1 MPNFIYRLLFLS
13 FLLLLPNVLFAA
25 FSAPTGAGA
34 VAGNLMEPVE
44 IVSAFVSTA
53 SIILGGSFLFASVI
67 KYSQHRINP
76 LAVPISTVV
85 FLVVAGIV
93 LVVLPLAYK
102 LTESGVHLS

>member
-1 MPNFIYRLLFLS
+1 MTPFGHRFLLLFLVV
-13 FLLLLPNVLFAA
+13 LLPGMLFAA
-25 FSAPTGAGA
+25 VNPTGLGA

-44 IVSAFVSTA
+44 IVSAFVSTS

-85 FLVVAGIV
+85 LLVVMGII

-102 LTESGVHLS
+102 LTDSGFQPH